1 MGQSPLL
8 VPRLCFYCR
17 RCVSGLEKWLYPL
30 LRSAELHPHC
40 KQREQEAASPS
51 WVTWQF
57 AITESLASLPPQTLR
72 PVFFTICLGYAKY
85 VQHLLP
91 PPVLTYSQ
99 VVISLQLCS
108 SLYLSVQHKPQQ
120 ADGLITKTITKS
132 IRLTKS
138 LLWIAPFL
146 PNLTPNQRLTPG
158 WDPSNPIP
166 GYPCTFLFVCLF
178 FLHLVNHS

>member
-17 RCVSGLEKWLYPL
+17 RCISGLEKWLYPL
-30 LRSAELHPHC
+30 LRSAEPHPHC

-57 AITESLASLPPQTLR
+57 AIIAKWDRKSCFIASPDSQTR
-72 PVFFTICLGYAKY
+72 VFHYTFGVRQVC
-85 VQHLLP
+85 P

-108 SLYLSVQHKPQQ
+108 SLYLSVQHKLQQ

-166 GYPCTFLFVCLF
+166 GYPCPFLFVCLF

>member
-1 MGQSPLL
+1 MGQSPLF
-8 VPRLCFYCR
+8 VPRLCFYYR
-17 RCVSGLEKWLYPL
+17 RCISGLEKRLYPL

-40 KQREQEAASPS
+40 KQHEQEAASPS

-57 AITESLASLPPQTLR
+57 AIIAKWDRKSCFIASPDSQTR
-72 PVFFTICLGYAKY
+72 VFHYMFGYAKS

-99 VVISLQLCS
+99 VVISLQL
-108 SLYLSVQHKPQQ
+108 SVQHKLQQ
-120 ADGLITKTITKS
+120 ADSLITKTITKS
-132 IRLTKS
+132 ICLTKS
-138 LLWIAPFL
+138 LPVDCPL
-146 PNLTPNQRLTPG
+146 PPKLNPNQRLTPG

-166 GYPCTFLFVCLF
+166 EYPCTFLFVCLF

>member
-8 VPRLCFYCR
+8 VPRVCFHYR
-17 RCVSGLEKWLYPL
+17 RCVSGLEKRLYPL

-57 AITESLASLPPQTLR
+57 AIIAKWDRKSCFIASPDSSQTR
-72 PVFFTICLGYAKY
+72 VFHYMFGYAKS

-99 VVISLQLCS
+99 VVISLQVCS
-108 SLYLSVQHKPQQ
+108 SLYLSVQNIRQQ

-132 IRLTKS
+132 IYLTKS
-138 LLWIAPFL
+138 LPVDCPL
-146 PNLTPNQRLTPG
+146 PPKPNPQPAIDSRVGPQ
-158 WDPSNPIP
+158 
-166 GYPCTFLFVCLF
+166 
-178 FLHLVNHS
+178 